1 MKYLD
6 SKVFKVDL
14 YNTDKDGIDLVDVR
28 TKLLTITIR
37 REHVPAPIR
46 RNREN
51 TVDQTIITAYGLGGD
66 KVLGQIT
73 LYDIDV
79 KYENK
84 NDPQHDGSETDEQW
98 EESK

>member
-14 YNTDKDGIDLVDVR
+14 YTANKDGIDLIDVK

-37 REHVPAPIR
+37 R
-46 RNREN
+46 NREN
-51 TVDQTIITAYGLGGD
+51 TVDKTIITAYGLGGD
-66 KVLGQIT
+66 KVLGQII
-73 LYDIDV
+73 LHDIDV

-84 NDPQHDGSETDEQW
+84 NDPQHDGSEADEQW
-98 EESK
+98 ESRPFR